1 MWRSVGFLMSFA
13 VVLEGMTLIAYV
25 VIMAGGMQKRASG
38 WKILSALLL
47 LVGAVQCTSMAIMVH
62 GHLFSTLHAIAYDAA
77 PVGKT
82 S

>member
-25 VIMAGGMQKRASG
+25 VILAGGMQKRASG

-47 LVGAVQCTSMAIMVH
+47 LVGAVQCTSMAIMVR
-62 GHLFSTLHAIAYDAA
+62 GRPVSTPHAIVYDLA
-77 PVGKT
+77 PMGKL